1 MMDAPDSPRRLG
13 RQWAALLLAPVAWA
27 TALAILFPL
36 TEDACARGDRVSMW
50 IVSTVCVVLA
60 LAGAALAW
68 WSRDEPGTDTGADRA
83 RFLMRVALGISTIF
97 ALVLIVTAVPI
108 LMLGACRT

>member
-1 MMDAPDSPRRLG
+1 MMDAQDSPRRLG
-13 RQWAALLLAPVAWA
+13 RQWTALLLAPVAWA
-27 TALAILFPL
+27 AALGILFPL
-36 TEDACARGDRVSMW
+36 TEDACARGDRASMW
-50 IVSTVCVVLA
+50 IVSAVCVVLA

-68 WSRDEPGTDTGADRA
+68 WSRDEPGADSGADRA
-83 RFLMRVALGISTIF
+83 RFLMRVALGMSAIF